1 MYEALQTGSDPIRSD
16 SQYGESV
23 CAVHCVAWS
32 KSPAAVLR
40 LAAIASQR

>member
-23 CAVHCVAWS
+23 CACVAWS